1 VQVPNAFN
9 ADNTSG
15 PAPKRHAPP
24 AQALF
29 DNRVSTLEIYI
40 MLTPR
45 DAAACQ
51 YDLLSLG
58 ECMVR
63 LSPPGHGRIE
73 FSPTLEV
80 WVGGGEYNVAY
91 ALARL
96 GLRTGFVSRLV
107 DNPVGRIILN
117 HGRAVGVDMAPIVM
131 AKFDGVGRA
140 DRIGLNFT
148 EVGTGVRGSVT
159 MYDRGHSAA
168 SNMRPG
174 MVDFKALFDRGVR
187 WLHTGGIFTALS
199 DGCAA
204 VCREA
209 LVAAKDAGTVTSYD
223 LNFRSKLWSA
233 ADAQRKTKDLVPHID
248 CLIGNEEDFQKV
260 LGFEVEGQ
268 DEHLSAL
275 DTGAYKKMVE
285 RVVKTYPNDKVV
297 GTTLRE
303 VKSGLVNNW
312 SAILYVDGAFY
323 ESRRYDNLEIED
335 RVGGGDGFS
344 SGFAYGFLSGKTPQE
359 CVDLGAAH
367 GALLQTTRGDTSQI
381 DSDEL
386 THIYRGG
393 SARIKR

>member
-1 VQVPNAFN
+1 
-9 ADNTSG
+9 
-15 PAPKRHAPP
+15 
-24 AQALF
+24 
-29 DNRVSTLEIYI
+29 
-40 MLTPR
+40 MLTLRP
-45 DAAACQ
+45 AESCQ
-51 YDLLSLG
+51 YDFLSLG
-58 ECMVR
+58 ECMIR

-73 FSPTLEV
+73 FSPTFEV

-96 GLRTGFVSRLV
+96 GLRTGFVSKIV
-107 DNPVGRIILN
+107 QNPLGNLILN
-117 HGRAVGVDMAPIVM
+117 HARAVGMDISNVVQDPY
-131 AKFDGVGRA
+131 DGVGRA

-148 EVGTGVRGSVT
+148 EVGTGVRPSVT

-168 SNMRPG
+168 SHMKPDD
-174 MVDFKALFDRGVR
+174 VDWNDLFAKRGAR
-187 WLHTGGIFTALS
+187 WFHTGGIFTALS
-199 DGCAA
+199 DSCAQT
-204 VCREA
+204 CLTA
-209 LVAAKDAGTVTSYD
+209 LQAAKAADTVTSYD

-233 ADAQRKTKDLVPHID
+233 AEARRKTQPLIPHID

-268 DEHLSAL
+268 NDNLCAL
-275 DTGAYKKMVE
+275 DASAYKKMVE
-285 RVVKTYPNDKVV
+285 RVVKTYPHIKVV

-312 SAILYVDGAFY
+312 SAILYADGQFH
-323 ESRRYDNLEIED
+323 ESRRYENLEIED

-344 SGFAYGFLSGKTPQE
+344 SGFAYGFLTGKAPQE

-381 DSDEL
+381 DLEEL
-386 THIYRGG
+386 MHVFRGG